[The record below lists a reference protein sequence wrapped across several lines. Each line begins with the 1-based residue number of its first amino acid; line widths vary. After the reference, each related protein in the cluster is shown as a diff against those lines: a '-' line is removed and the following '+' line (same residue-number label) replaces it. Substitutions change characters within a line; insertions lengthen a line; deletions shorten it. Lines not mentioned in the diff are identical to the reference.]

1 MRKLILTAV
10 AALTLALTTST
21 AEAATVHAESA
32 AGSRG
37 HVLRWALDY
46 DTVTDQL
53 QITVTH
59 TKFDGSAAIGDPQV
73 ANLILVRPN
82 GQERTF
88 NLLTVNNPV
97 DGQPGILND
106 GPLTYPNI
114 ATRVSPRR
122 SQLIEF
128 RTEYTPPV
136 GA

>member
-1 MRKLILTAV
+1 MRKLILTAA
-10 AALTLALTTST
+10 AALTLLIAPT
-21 AEAATVHAESA
+21 ASAVTVHAEDA

-37 HVLRWALDY
+37 HVLRWSLDY
-46 DTVTDQL
+46 DTVTDDL
-53 QITVTH
+53 VVNITH